1 LGFLGSSAFGL
12 LLLYMLS
19 RPIST
24 LQGNLYSL
32 FCAAFMLGSAWV
44 FRWIIFMAVQGVPKY
59 GAGLYLY
66 TMPLG
71 SDGLLGMLGVLGLC
85 IALLAASTT
94 LLSLFPARR
103 SSLTA

>member
-1 LGFLGSSAFGL
+1 MHYHRRIRGRQSP
-12 LLLYMLS
+12 Y
-19 RPIST
+19 RYDPV
-24 LQGNLYSL
+24 
-32 FCAAFMLGSAWV
+32 AAFMLGSAWV